1 MRKIIIKII
10 YIILFLK
17 NYSQKSDLP
26 YAYYLSLVESI
37 IRRQK
42 LRLSFR
48 ELRNSC
54 AIFTSYREFLLT
66 PGFTFA
72 VNM

>member
-17 NYSQKSDLP
+17 TYLQKSDLP

-42 LRLSFR
+42 LRLTCR
-48 ELRNSC
+48 EWRNSC
-54 AIFTSYREFLLT
+54 TTFTSYRELLT